1 MKTQTGEAYIAVALG
16 GALGAIARALFVD
29 VWPYTVAGMPLDLL
43 VINILGSGLL
53 AVVLVAGERVF
64 VPTHPRHHLWR
75 PFMATGVLGGF
86 TTTSAFAGVA
96 AELIYFDKP
105 SQALM
110 FVGLSVVLG
119 LIAFHI
125 FHTITLR
132 IVKPRGEI

>member
-16 GALGAIARALFVD
+16 GALGALARALFMD
-29 VWPYTVAGMPLDLL
+29 VWPYMVSGIPLDLL
-43 VINILGSGLL
+43 VVNILGSGLL

-86 TTTSAFAGVA
+86 TTTSAFAGVT
-96 AELIYFDKP
+96 AELMYFGN
-105 SQALM
+105 SGQALM
-110 FVGLSVVLG
+110 FVGLSVGLS
-119 LIAFHI
+119 LIAFHV
-125 FHTITLR
+125 FHAITVS